1 MIGVIRREKKLIEL
15 EMPRSDSSVRNKPVV
30 YTSPR
35 SPVALPLKI
44 QQSTLGQS
52 VKEGFGFGVGSSI
65 ARTAIDSFF
74 DRMKEPSKEV
84 KKASCKP
91 EEKDYESCILTN
103 QGGSNCEY
111 YSYAYM
117 QCIKNQNSMK

>member
-52 VKEGFGFGVGSSI
+52 VKEGFGFGIGSSI
-65 ARTAIDSFF
+65 ARNMVDRVFGSFSSP
-74 DRMKEPSKEV
+74 KS
-84 KKASCKP
+84 S
-91 EEKDYESCILTN
+91 LTKLT
-103 QGGSNCEY
+103 EY
-111 YSYAYM
+111 T
-117 QCIKNQNSMK
+117 QCIQEGGTEEVCKQYQ

>member
-1 MIGVIRREKKLIEL
+1 
-15 EMPRSDSSVRNKPVV
+15 MPRERSSTMTPSTNKPTSLPIPVV
-30 YTSPR
+30 QPS
-35 SPVALPLKI
+35 I
-44 QQSTLGQS
+44 GQMI
-52 VKEGFGFGVGSSI
+52 KEGFGFGVGSSI

-84 KKASCKP
+84 KKASCKS